1 MTKINGAKGGTEI
14 VTTGRF
20 AQHEDHVYLAH
31 TARAFCTL
39 CNGNTKETWA
49 VSLLCE
55 GGNVRATLRS
65 GGVVAAPW
73 QGRIMR
79 RAW

>member
-1 MTKINGAKGGTEI
+1 MTKSNGAKGGTEI

-49 VSLLCE
+49 GRSVCSVRIAMCAQLCE
-55 GGNVRATLRS
+55 VEEE
-65 GGVVAAPW
+65 
-73 QGRIMR
+73 
-79 RAW
+79 

>member
-1 MTKINGAKGGTEI
+1 MTKGNGAKGGTEI

-55 GGNVRATLRS
+55 GGNVRATLS
-65 GGVVAAPW
+65 
-73 QGRIMR
+73 
-79 RAW
+79 